1 MINHTLASSIA
12 GYLSIACWLVV
23 FTPQLWENYRRKSGD
38 GLSMTFL
45 VIWLAGDVFNLLGV
59 IMQDLLVTMFVLA
72 LYYTVADMGLIWQV
86 IYYRRTRDQ
95 HNKQMI
101 SAEEEILSD
110 DQQEETSRLLN
121 HAQPIDYDTS
131 SSRNQQRDETKDKST
146 EAFNIVSAVSII
158 AVTVFSCY
166 AYYRAHWHS
175 HRDDRDELNRFNWLP
190 QLMGW
195 SSAVLYV
202 GSRVPQILK
211 NWRNKSTEG
220 LSFGM
225 FLCAVMGN
233 VFFTSSIFL
242 KSTQLDYIIVNLSW
256 IVGSCGTLLFDFV
269 IFLQFFAY
277 DNERKDKIAV

>member
-1 MINHTLASSIA
+1 MMDHTLASSVA
-12 GYLSIACWLVV
+12 GYLSILCWLIV

-72 LYYTVADMGLIWQV
+72 LYYTVADMALIWQV
-86 IYYRRTRDQ
+86 IYYRRTRKQ
-95 HNKQMI
+95 HSKQL
-101 SAEEEILSD
+101 ALADEEALSQ
-110 DQQEETSRLLN
+110 DQQETSGLLN
-121 HAQPIDYDTS
+121 HTQPVDYDTS
-131 SSRNQQRDETKDKST
+131 SPKHHQRNSTKDDST
-146 EAFNIVSAVSII
+146 SALNLVSAISVL

-166 AYYRAHWHS
+166 AYYRAHWHN
-175 HRDDRDELNRFNWLP
+175 HHDDQGELNRFNWLP

-277 DNERKDKIAV
+277 DNDRKDKIVV

>member
-1 MINHTLASSIA
+1 MMDHTLASSVA
-12 GYLSIACWLVV
+12 GYLSILCWLIV

-72 LYYTVADMGLIWQV
+72 LYYTVADMALIWQV
-86 IYYRRTRDQ
+86 IYYRRTRKQ
-95 HNKQMI
+95 HSKQL
-101 SAEEEILSD
+101 ALADEEALSQN
-110 DQQEETSRLLN
+110 QQETSGLLN
-121 HAQPIDYDTS
+121 HTQPVDYDTS
-131 SSRNQQRDETKDKST
+131 SPKHHQRNNTKDDST
-146 EAFNIVSAVSII
+146 SALNLISTISVL

-166 AYYRAHWHS
+166 AYYRAHWHN
-175 HRDDRDELNRFNWLP
+175 HHGDQGELNRFNWLP

-277 DNERKDKIAV
+277 DNDRKDKIVV